1 MRKVSKIALVA
12 AAFTVSS
19 MLIAGCGAKTADRAP
34 APGALQSGGDPQNVI
49 TKENFDTLSSNLSLS
64 DLEGMYG
71 KATFLQQSMV
81 RDLRICRQAHDFF
94 LQLRLCMQ
102 VFAIK
107 CNKDELY
114 QDKDNNRDK
123 CEIIDKRHE
132 VKPNRAADHDIR
144 RIADEGCRAADVR

>member
-49 TKENFDTLSSNLSLS
+49 TKENFDTLSPNLSLS

-71 KATFLQQSMV
+71 KATVLQQSIV
-81 RDLRICRQAHDFF
+81 DGIYSSTYRF
-94 LQLRLCMQ
+94 
-102 VFAIK
+102 
-107 CNKDELY
+107 
-114 QDKDNNRDK
+114 QDGPKIVDVTFTHENWLNNPLS
-123 CEIIDKRHE
+123 C
-132 VKPNRAADHDIR
+132 P
-144 RIADEGCRAADVR
+144 RIASMEFSDIPPVAQRVVK

>member
-71 KATFLQQSMV
+71 KATFLQQSIV
-81 RDLRICRQAHDFF
+81 DGIYSSTYRF
-94 LQLRLCMQ
+94 
-102 VFAIK
+102 
-107 CNKDELY
+107 
-114 QDKDNNRDK
+114 QDGPKIVDVTFTHENWLNNPLS
-123 CEIIDKRHE
+123 C
-132 VKPNRAADHDIR
+132 P
-144 RIADEGCRAADVR
+144 RIASMEFSDIPPVAQRVVK